1 MNKNGDKPYQ
11 NLWHTVKEVLKRK
24 FRDLNTYV
32 KRKENSQT
40 NNISFHLKKL
50 EKEEET
56 KPKTSRKK
64 EIIMIGAE
72 IHRRKKHRKI
82 I

>member
-11 NLWHTVKEVLKRK
+11 NLWYTAKEVLKRK
-24 FRDLNTYV
+24 FRDLITYV
-32 KRKENSQT
+32 KRKEKSQ
-40 NNISFHLKKL
+40 NNDTSFHLKKL

-56 KPKTSRKK
+56 KPKASRKK
-64 EIIMIGAE
+64 GIIRIGAE
-72 IHRRKKHRKI
+72 IHGRKKNRKI